1 MAIKSKTQLTTD
13 IAASTFTAPQQTI
26 LTDMVDS
33 YEDIFAQVTTV
44 QRDALTPVNGQI
56 VYNTDNDRYE
66 YWNGAQWLGIGQDLS
81 TPLTVKVDLSSA
93 DILALNTTPIT
104 LVAAPGSGY
113 AIVPNSIAYRF
124 TYGSTQY
131 TIGPSANIAVKCSTK
146 STSNPFTVISDQ
158 IITAAANRS
167 GAVPS
172 NTGTG
177 IDAIVE
183 NDSIELLA
191 QSAFSSGDGT
201 LTVWLTYAIIA
212 Y

>member
-13 IAASTFTAPQQTI
+13 IAASTFTAPQQAI

-33 YEDIFAQVTTV
+33 YEDIFPDVTTV

-93 DILALNTTPIT
+93 DILSLDTTPIT

-113 AIVPNSIAYRF
+113 ALMPVSLAYRFNYGSIAYAD
-124 TYGSTQY
+124 G
-131 TIGPSANIAVKCSTK
+131 ANIGVKCSTK
-146 STSNPFTVISDQ
+146 TTSDFFIAVQALTIR
-158 IITAAANRS
+158 AAANRS
-167 GAVPS
+167 GSIPA
-172 NTGTG
+172 NTG
-177 IDAIVE
+177 ISNDSIAE
-183 NDSIELLA
+183 NDSLQLQSSLA
-191 QSAFSSGDGT
+191 FTAGDGT

>member
-66 YWNGAQWLGIGQDLS
+66 YWNGAQWFALGQNVS
-81 TPLTVKVDLSSA
+81 TPLTVKIDLSAADLATLFSTPVDLVPAPPTGYYISPIKWDYRYTYGSA
-93 DILALNTTPIT
+93 VYDFTGVLAAFFSTKTSDEMFFSLGTSTINANASRSGT
-104 LVAAPGSGY
+104 LVASSDNSK
-113 AIVPNSIAYRF
+113 NSIAD
-124 TYGSTQY
+124 TDKLILQ
-131 TIGPSANIAVKCSTK
+131 A
-146 STSNPFTVISDQ
+146 
-158 IITAAANRS
+158 
-167 GAVPS
+167 
-172 NTGTG
+172 
-177 IDAIVE
+177 
-183 NDSIELLA
+183 LLA
-191 QSAFSSGDGT
+191 NPTTGDGT
-201 LTVWLTYAIIA
+201 LTIWVTYSINP

>member
-13 IAASTFTAPQQTI
+13 IGASTFTAPQQAI

-44 QRDALTPVNGQI
+44 QRDALTPVSGQI

-93 DILALNTTPIT
+93 DILALDTTPIT

-113 AIVPNSIAYRF
+113 ALVPSLLAYRY

-131 TIGPSANIAVKCSTK
+131 SGSYQVHVKCSTK
-146 STSNPFTVISDQ
+146 TTADSFTFIQSASLNAASD
-158 IITAAANRS
+158 RS
-167 GAVPS
+167 GALSVS
-172 NTGTG
+172 TGAG
-177 IDAIVE
+177 FNAITE
-183 NDSIELLA
+183 NDSIDLKSTA
-191 QSAFSSGDGT
+191 AISSGNGT